1 MKKFLF
7 CIGIISMIIACSSN
21 NKADKHSEAYLSERV
36 TAIYDD
42 VFGVYNEN
50 NTANGLSVISQRN
63 FEKDYCSKDFNDVL
77 KQVEDYDKEHAEEDD
92 LGYYESDYWIQG
104 QDWSN
109 LSMKIESI
117 SELKENSAKVRVII
131 TNFGED
137 ELVELPM
144 VFERDDWYI
153 DNFITFGE
161 YGYDE
166 KLGMKE
172 YISY

>member
-1 MKKFLF
+1 MKKLLF
-7 CIGIISMIIACSSN
+7 CAILTLLIAACSSD
-21 NKADKHSEAYLSERV
+21 KTDKHSEAYLMERV

-42 VFGVYNEN
+42 VLGTYNEN
-50 NTANGLSVISQRN
+50 NTANGLAVIEQRN
-63 FEKDYCSKDFNDVL
+63 FEKDYCSNDFNKVL
-77 KQVEDYDKEHAEEDD
+77 KEVEEYDKEHAEDD

-104 QDWSN
+104 QDWGD

-117 SELKENSAKVRVII
+117 KDLTDNSAKVRVII
-131 TNFGED
+131 TNLGTE

-144 VFERDDWYI
+144 VFERGDWYI